1 MDLCLQESMN
11 LMALA
16 TMLGQLLCW
25 WKFAYV
31 QGGMRIAYD
40 TNSYHFF
47 FSNATLGNPFSSFLR
62 EGFMG
67 VYELRRFNW
76 SRTSR
81 ENPYTS
87 SNKRPTHANVKDWM
101 ESCFCY
107 ALVRDLLVTSL
118 DHAPMVLF
126 TYREKKSYPMLF
138 KIVEIWTT
146 DKNSSVV
153 VTDALDRSSWF
164 FSLQIILDQ
173 SMNQRWSSG
182 GARILV

>member
-67 VYELRRFNW
+67 VYELRRF
-76 SRTSR
+76 
-81 ENPYTS
+81 
-87 SNKRPTHANVKDWM
+87 D
-101 ESCFCY
+101 
-107 ALVRDLLVTSL
+107 
-118 DHAPMVLF
+118 
-126 TYREKKSYPMLF
+126 
-138 KIVEIWTT
+138 
-146 DKNSSVV
+146 
-153 VTDALDRSSWF
+153 
-164 FSLQIILDQ
+164 
-173 SMNQRWSSG
+173 
-182 GARILV
+182 